1 VTAPADVLWTPPAD
15 RVRQSHW
22 HRFRSY
28 AARRAGRDLDDA
40 ALHAW
45 SIEEPA
51 AFWSA
56 VAGFAAVRFS
66 RLPRSILADGDRFP
80 GARWF
85 AGAELNFAANLL
97 RFTGPRPALVG
108 WTEAGQRRELSR
120 DDLRDQV
127 LRLAVALHAWGLRPG
142 DRVAACLPNTPDTV
156 IAMLACTA
164 LGAVWSSCS
173 PDFGLAG
180 LASRFRP
187 IAPRLLFAT
196 DGYGYGGKD
205 IDCVPVAAALA
216 AELAVPLVWV
226 RRDPDGQLPAAV
238 PGALDLL
245 ALCATPLP
253 PDPESLFAS
262 LPFDHPLYILYSSG
276 TTGAP
281 KAIVHGAGGTLLQHL
296 KELLLHTDL
305 RAGDPVFY
313 YTTCGWMMWNWLV
326 SGLAV
331 GATLV
336 LYEGSPFH
344 PDPGVLW
351 RIAEREGLAVFGT
364 SARYLASLRQSGYRP
379 RAEVSLG
386 TLRTVLSTGSPL
398 APEGFDFV
406 YEHIKPDVQLASIS
420 GGTDIVS
427 CFVLGQPTQAVRRGE
442 IQGPGLGM
450 AVEVFDAGGRALP
463 SGTGELVC
471 TRPFPSVPLGFR
483 GDADGSRF
491 RASYFARFPGVWT
504 HGDFAERTPAG
515 GFLIHGRSDAV
526 LNPGGVRMGTA
537 ELYAAVEAESGI
549 SECLAVAQRRG
560 SDERVVLF
568 VVPAA
573 GVAVDDGLRDRLR
586 RRIRAALTPRHVPAV
601 ILGVT
606 ELPRTRNGKLA
617 ELAVRAVIHGEPVG
631 NRDALANPDCLV
643 QFTGRPELDA

>member
-1 VTAPADVLWTPPAD
+1 VAEAGSVLWTPPAD
-15 RVRQSHW
+15 RVRDSHW
-22 HRFRSY
+22 SRFRAY
-28 AARRAGRDLDDA
+28 ASRRAGHPLDDD
-40 ALHAW
+40 ALYAW
-45 SIEEPA
+45 SVAEPA
-51 AFWSA
+51 AFWAA
-56 VAGFAAVRFS
+56 VARFGAVRFTRS
-66 RLPRSILADGDRFP
+66 PRAVLEHGDHFP

-85 AGAELNFAANLL
+85 PGAELNFAWHLL
-97 RFTGPRPALVG
+97 RFTGPQPALVG
-108 WTEAGQRRELSR
+108 WTEAGQRAALAR
-120 DDLRDQV
+120 DELRDRV
-127 LRLAVALHAWGLRPG
+127 LRLAAALKAWGLRPG

-156 IAMLACTA
+156 VAMLACTA

-180 LASRFRP
+180 LASRFGP

-216 AELAVPLVWV
+216 AELGVPVVWLPRDSAGPIPDAVPL
-226 RRDPDGQLPAAV
+226 
-238 PGALDLL
+238 ALDFR
-245 ALCATPLP
+245 ALCAGPLP
-253 PDPESLFAS
+253 PDPETLFAS

-305 RAGDPVFY
+305 RAGDAVFY

-331 GATLV
+331 GATLT

-351 RIAEREGLAVFGT
+351 RIAERERLAVFGT

-379 RAEVSLG
+379 REAVRLDA
-386 TLRTVLSTGSPL
+386 LRTVLSTGSPL

-406 YEHIKPDVQLASIS
+406 YDAVKTDVQLASIS

-427 CFVLGQPTQAVRRGE
+427 CFVLGQPTRPVRRGE

-450 AVEVFDAGGRALP
+450 AVDVFDADGRPLP
-463 SGTGELVC
+463 AGTGELVC
-471 TRPFPSVPLGFR
+471 TRPFPSTPVGFW

-504 HGDFAERTPAG
+504 HGDFAERSPGG
-515 GFLIHGRSDAV
+515 GFIIHGRSDAV
-526 LNPGGVRMGTA
+526 LNPGGVRIGTA
-537 ELYAAVEAESGI
+537 ELYAVVEAEAGV

-560 SDERVVLF
+560 GDERIVLF
-568 VVPAA
+568 VVPAP
-573 GVAVDDGLRDRLR
+573 GVAVDDALRAQLR
-586 RRIRAALTPRHVPAV
+586 ARIRSALTPRHVPAV
-601 ILGVT
+601 IVGVSA
-606 ELPRTRNGKLA
+606 LPRTRNGKLA
-617 ELAVRAVIHGEPVG
+617 ELAVRAVIHGDAVA
-631 NRDALANPDCLV
+631 NRDALANPECLA
-643 QFTGRPELDA
+643 QFVGRPELEA

>member
-1 VTAPADVLWTPPAD
+1 VSTPGAVLWTPPAD
-15 RVRQSHW
+15 RVRNSHW
-22 HRFRSY
+22 VRFRAI
-28 AARRAGRDLDDA
+28 AARRAGRELDDDGLA
-40 ALHAW
+40 AW
-45 SIEEPA
+45 SVAEPA
-51 AFWSA
+51 AFWAA
-56 VAGFAAVRFS
+56 VADFAAVRFR
-66 RLPRSILADGDRFP
+66 RLPTAVLTHGDRFP

-85 AGAELNFAANLL
+85 AGAELNFAEHLL
-97 RFTGPRPALVG
+97 RYTGPEAAVVG
-108 WTEAGQRRELSR
+108 WDEAGRRRELSR
-120 DDLRDQV
+120 DALRDQV
-127 LRLAVALHAWGLRPG
+127 LRLAAALRDWGLEPG

-180 LASRFRP
+180 LTSRFKA
-187 IAPRLLFAT
+187 ITPRLLFAT

-205 IDCVPVAAALA
+205 IDCIPTAAALA
-216 AELAVPLVWV
+216 ADLAVPVVWV
-226 RRDPDGQLPAAV
+226 LRHADGKVPAVV
-238 PGALDLL
+238 PSALDLR
-245 ALCATPLP
+245 ALCQAPLP
-253 PDPESLFAS
+253 ADPAALFAS

-351 RIAEREGLAVFGT
+351 RMAEREHLAVFGT

-379 RAEVSLG
+379 CDSASLPA
-386 TLRTVLSTGSPL
+386 LRTVLSTGSPL

-406 YEHIKPDVQLASIS
+406 YEAIKADVQLASIS
-420 GGTDIVS
+420 GGTDIIS
-427 CFVLGQPTQAVRRGE
+427 CFVLGHPARPVRRGE
-442 IQGPGLGM
+442 IQAPGLGM
-450 AVEVFDAGGRALP
+450 AVDIYDEAGQPLP
-463 SGTGELVC
+463 AGTGELVC
-471 TRPFPSVPLGFR
+471 TRPFPSTPLGFWN
-483 GDADGSRF
+483 DADGSRF

-504 HGDFAERTPAG
+504 HGDFAERTAAG
-515 GFLIHGRSDAV
+515 GFIIHGRSDAV

-537 ELYAAVEAESGI
+537 ELYAAVEAEPGI
-549 SECLAVAQRRG
+549 RECLAVAQRRG
-560 SDERVVLF
+560 GDERVVLF

-573 GVAVDDGLRDRLR
+573 GTAMDDVLRSRLR
-586 RRIRAALTPRHVPAV
+586 ARIRAALTPRHVPAA
-601 ILGVT
+601 ILGVA

-617 ELAVRAVIHGEPVG
+617 ELAVRAVIHGEPIH
-631 NRDALANPDCLV
+631 NRDALVNPDCLA
-643 QFTGRPELDA
+643 QFAGRPELDA